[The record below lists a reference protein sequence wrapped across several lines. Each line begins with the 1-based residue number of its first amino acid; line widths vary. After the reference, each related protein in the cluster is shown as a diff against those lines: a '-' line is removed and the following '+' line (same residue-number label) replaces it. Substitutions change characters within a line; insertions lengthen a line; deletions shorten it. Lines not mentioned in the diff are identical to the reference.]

1 MEWNWSNLKNT
12 KDLPDCEEKGVY
24 RIRRVDNNGD
34 AISIQRFLGEDE
46 EGIIAIG
53 QTKNIKNRLRG
64 FYKVVIE
71 KKKYSHSEG
80 LTVHLLRGIAKFKEE
95 IESSNFQYAFRK
107 VENPKE
113 EEKKLLKDYFEKYG
127 EIPPLNYKR
136 EFISSKGIK
145 KLHF

>member
-1 MEWNWSNLKNT
+1 MSWSDLKNI
-12 KDLPDCEEKGVY
+12 KDLPNEEGKGVY
-24 RIRRVDNNGD
+24 RIRLVDNSGN
-34 AISIQRFLGEDE
+34 AISIKRFLGEDKV
-46 EGIIAIG
+46 GIIAIG

-80 LTVHLLRGIAKFKEE
+80 LTIHLLREITKFSEKFEPCT
-95 IESSNFQYAFRK
+95 FQYAFRK
-107 VENPKE
+107 VDNPKE
-113 EEKKLLKDYFEKYG
+113 EEKKLLKGYFKEYG

-145 KLHF
+145 KLF